1 MTPTAASVSFTELT
15 PLAFLE
21 RAAQVFADKT
31 AIVYHERRISYRD
44 FARAAARLGNA
55 LRASGIRPGDR
66 VAYLMP
72 NVPEMLIA
80 HFGVGLAGAIL
91 VAINTRLAPEEV
103 LYICNHSGATMLVVD
118 AGLHPTVAP
127 VVSEFDTVREII
139 TVVDAESGAQHSP
152 EVSGPDYD
160 EFLSRGSDDPLP
172 WTVPDESG
180 PISINY
186 TSGTTGK
193 PKGVV
198 YHHRGAYLNALCN
211 IVTWGMPQHSVYL
224 WTLPMFHCNGWC
236 FPWTMA
242 ANAGTNVCLR
252 KVEAKAIFEEIR
264 KNKVTHY
271 CGAPIVHSMLVNAP
285 DRKSTRLNSSHMS
298 ISYAVFCLKK
308 KKRDREE

>member
-1 MTPTAASVSFTELT
+1 MTTTAASVSFTELT

-44 FARAAARLGNA
+44 FARAATRLGNA
-55 LRASGIRPGDR
+55 LRASGVRPGDR

-103 LYICNHSGATMLVVD
+103 LYICNHSGATLLVVD

-139 TVVDAESGAQHSP
+139 TVVDADAGTQPSP
-152 EVSGPDYD
+152 AVSGPDYD

-172 WTVPDESG
+172 WTVPDERG

-198 YHHRGAYLNALCN
+198 YHHRGAYLNALGEL
-211 IVTWGMPQHSVYL
+211 IHSRHSTESVYL

-236 FPWTMA
+236 MPWGITA
-242 ANAGTNVCLR
+242 IGGTHVCLR
-252 KVEAKAIFEEIR
+252 AVDADKIWRLIDTEG
-264 KNKVTHY
+264 VTHFN
-271 CGAPIVHSMLVNAP
+271 GAPTVLIAVANSPLAHHLPQGLIVTTAAAP
-285 DRKSTRLNSSHMS
+285 RAR
-298 ISYAVFCLKK
+298 
-308 KKRDREE
+308 R